1 MSPARVTAGGLPI
14 SRMKPGPAH
23 GQHASWPADHLCFTR
38 LTGCPPGVF
47 KPCPWSRQCS
57 LGRCPLVEWLRTLR
71 PREGKGYSQGHT
83 ARLVPLPLQKPREL
97 ARPGQR
103 PPPTVNPCS
112 LGSPHLICGPWS
124 PRAKH
129 CREQRCCGEAP
140 DSAGANAS
148 QARVLGTL
156 ASGAEQL
163 QGPPKGL
170 WEMTGNGEGGGRSRE
185 GASDPGTG
193 DGL

>member
-14 SRMKPGPAH
+14 SRIKPGPAH

-57 LGRCPLVEWLRTLR
+57 LGRCSLVEWLRTLR

-103 PPPTVNPCS
+103 PPPTVNPCFPRVPA
-112 LGSPHLICGPWS
+112 PHLWSLEPPGQALQGAEMLWGGPGQCWCKRLTGAG
-124 PRAKH
+124 PRHTPRPRGHPGFWGRA
-129 CREQRCCGEAP
+129 A
-140 DSAGANAS
+140 AGAS
-148 QARVLGTL
+148 
-156 ASGAEQL
+156 
-163 QGPPKGL
+163 
-170 WEMTGNGEGGGRSRE
+170 
-185 GASDPGTG
+185 
-193 DGL
+193 